1 MKYCGLC
8 FVFCVIMGVR
18 IKRTM
23 LVLRKKPWRAVMSI
37 LYDYFGG
44 LYINLTNRCPN
55 QCEFC
60 IRNFTDSLGSA
71 DSLVLKE
78 DPTVEEVKAE
88 LRRWDV
94 NAYDEVIFCGYGEPT
109 ERLPELLELARHIK
123 AAYGK
128 PIRINTNGLADLIWE
143 RETAPD
149 LEGIIDAVSVS
160 LNEADAE
167 SYQRLCH
174 PRFGLKS
181 YDAILKYIEDVKKYV
196 PYVAVSVVSGAVS
209 RDALEKCRAKAGEMG
224 VHFKVR

>member
-1 MKYCGLC
+1 MT
-8 FVFCVIMGVR
+8 I
-18 IKRTM
+18 I
-23 LVLRKKPWRAVMSI
+23 
-37 LYDYFGG
+37 YDYFGG

-55 QCEFC
+55 RCEFC

-71 DSLVLKE
+71 DSLVLKR
-78 DPTVEEVKAE
+78 DPSVDEVKEE

-149 LEGIIDAVSVS
+149 LAGVIDAVSIS
-160 LNEADAE
+160 LNEVDAE
-167 SYQRLCH
+167 SYERLCH
-174 PRFGLKS
+174 PRFGIKS
-181 YDAILKYIEDVKKYV
+181 YDAILKYIEDVKQYV
-196 PYVAVSVVSGAVS
+196 PYVAVSVVSGSIS
-209 RDALEKCRAKAGEMG
+209 RASLEACRAKAGQMG

>member
-1 MKYCGLC
+1 MT
-8 FVFCVIMGVR
+8 I
-18 IKRTM
+18 I
-23 LVLRKKPWRAVMSI
+23 
-37 LYDYFGG
+37 YDYFGG

-55 QCEFC
+55 RCEFC
-60 IRNFTDSLGSA
+60 IRNFTDSLGTA
-71 DSLVLKE
+71 DSLVLKR
-78 DPTVEEVKAE
+78 DPSVDEVKEE

-149 LEGIIDAVSVS
+149 LAGVIDAVSIS

-167 SYQRLCH
+167 SYERLCH
-174 PRFGLKS
+174 PRVENRHQENSSKEAHVSSSTFIKARLRNS
-181 YDAILKYIEDVKKYV
+181 ESLDTNNT
-196 PYVAVSVVSGAVS
+196 PY
-209 RDALEKCRAKAGEMG
+209 CM
-224 VHFKVR
+224 